1 MDWHPM
7 TTKGIEIEIGLRIK
21 NARLKK
27 NMTQL
32 ALAKKTGLSRVSISK
47 IERGNGVSL
56 SSLIEI
62 LRMLDLL
69 QNLEQLFPPSE
80 LSPLEILKI
89 QRKKRKRAS
98 SSKKGNDPNET
109 W

>member
-1 MDWHPM
+1 MDWYSM
-7 TTKGIEIEIGLRIK
+7 TTKGIEIEIGQRIK
-21 NARLKK
+21 ERRIKK

-32 ALAKKTGLSRVSISK
+32 ELAKKTGLSRVSISK
-47 IERGNGVSL
+47 IESGNGVGF

-69 QNLEQLFPPSE
+69 QNLEQLFPPPE

-89 QRKKRKRAS
+89 QGKKRKRAS
-98 SSKKGNDPNET
+98 SPKNR
-109 W
+109 